1 MPADAVE
8 WRSRSPIELPAAD
21 PLARRAAPI
30 ELNLSPWKHGSR
42 HRPVVAG
49 LPWAAGWWLCR
60 RKQGMPPYS
69 KSDLLHALKL
79 ATAPASAFREE
90 VRQEVTQM
98 IEAWKCYTAL
108 HRAWRALRRSSR
120 EHRRPTFLPPST
132 IDPFKQMTDDV
143 SPTNTPQTSN
153 SEDEA
158 KHTEP
163 SSSKDTRSE
172 FPLPVERTFIH
183 FQIYPTCQRRSS
195 SVPTR
200 GRSGSM

>member
-1 MPADAVE
+1 LRSHSYHPAQAMCRFTPEPQLESMGFTTQVLPTAEDKKVPIRVKRSNVEKLIAAAVE
-8 WRSRSPIELPAAD
+8 ATQEASNSSSLKRRIRQRLHKKLGSILSKKDFAAAMD
-21 PLARRAAPI
+21 
-30 ELNLSPWKHGSR
+30 K
-42 HRPVVAG
+42 
-49 LPWAAGWWLCR
+49 
-60 RKQGMPPYS
+60 
-69 KSDLLHALKL
+69 
-79 ATAPASAFREE
+79 
-90 VRQEVTQM
+90 
-98 IEAWKCYTAL
+98 
-108 HRAWRALRRSSR
+108 
-120 EHRRPTFLPPST
+120 
-132 IDPFKQMTDDV
+132 FKQMTDDV